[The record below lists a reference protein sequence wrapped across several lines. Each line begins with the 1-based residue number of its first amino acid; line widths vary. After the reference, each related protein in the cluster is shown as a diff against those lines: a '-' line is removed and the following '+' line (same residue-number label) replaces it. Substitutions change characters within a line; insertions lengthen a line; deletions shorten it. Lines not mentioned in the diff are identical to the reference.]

1 MKRFN
6 YLTLNDVYADL
17 GDPINQLYRRCIDT
31 KRQKR
36 DITLQEKL
44 KKLEQ
49 DGYVSPEIR
58 YKIKQLYG
66 KNRGSNYDQD
76 DYYRGIIKL
85 EKKLEKC
92 MTQKKRC

>member
-6 YLTLNDVYADL
+6 YLTLPDVYSDL

-31 KRQKR
+31 EKQRR
-36 DITLQEKL
+36 DISLQEKL
-44 KKLEQ
+44 KLLEEA
-49 DGYVSPEIR
+49 GYISPEIR
-58 YKIKQLYG
+58 YKIKKLYG

-85 EKKLEKC
+85 EKKLEKT
-92 MTQKKRC
+92 MTQIKRC